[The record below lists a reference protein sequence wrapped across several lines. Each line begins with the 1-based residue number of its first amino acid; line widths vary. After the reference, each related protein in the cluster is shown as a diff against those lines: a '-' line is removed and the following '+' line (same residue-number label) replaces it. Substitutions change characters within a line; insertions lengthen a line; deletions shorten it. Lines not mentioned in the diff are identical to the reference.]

1 MNEQLKQLGLTPLKA
16 GAIGVLLLVLAAVW
30 GPQLV
35 SFGGGSGVPRLA
47 NNSEPKPLA
56 SLAAESDTRTT
67 SALREETK
75 SSEKAETP
83 SRIPARVYTVFE
95 ASSYDPFEVPGWAP
109 QPARRAA
116 AESTAS
122 GDTDRL
128 ARIAELQETGVAMI
142 LVSDS
147 QKVATIG
154 DLVVRLGDEIEG
166 YRVVEISSD
175 GVLLQPTNAAAPKR
189 APRGL

>member
-1 MNEQLKQLGLTPLKA
+1 MNEQLQQLGLTPLKA

-35 SFGGGSGVPRLA
+35 SLDGGSDVPRRA

-56 SLAAESDTRTT
+56 SLAVESDTRAT
-67 SALREETK
+67 SASREDTNPV
-75 SSEKAETP
+75 EKAETP
-83 SRIPARVYTVFE
+83 SRIPARVYTVVE

-116 AESTAS
+116 GESTAS

-142 LVSDS
+142 LVSDG
-147 QKVATIG
+147 QQVATIG

-166 YRVVEISSD
+166 YRVVEISSE
-175 GVLLQPTNAAAPKR
+175 GVLLHPTNAAAPTR
-189 APRGL
+189 APRDL